1 MAKEDMVINPITG
14 EIDLDLHRIVKG
26 FSKGGQSLKDSLE
39 LDTPRRTPS
48 HPTSSHVVKTKVDG
62 KDKMIRFGEQGA
74 KTNQNPKQ
82 RKAFKDRH
90 AKNIAKGKSSAAYW
104 ADKVKWKAAE
114 GGAVETGGPVDLA
127 RNVIGQGLLLGWG
140 DEAEAWVRSKLGEG
154 TYEEAVAEIRAGN
167 KAYSED
173 SPYASLAGEIVGGLI
188 PTAAALVA
196 TPFTGGASTA
206 AASGNLARLASI
218 GARRLGPLGTAG
230 VVGATEGAIAGAGMA
245 EEGSRLKGAGTG
257 AVIGGTL
264 GTGLQKGSELAIN
277 AINKRA
283 LNKAAS
289 QVPDDSAYD
298 ALRQKYLDQGMI
310 VQAVREPGDQILDT
324 APVDEALAN
333 LRSPVFSNVVGTE
346 GAEAL
351 DNWMNT
357 KLRKFILNEMGSKN
371 DSVRLAADEGFT
383 LGPGDYE
390 KLADDAISEN
400 TQTAGTYLNRYNMF
414 MDDDFISLG
423 DGTPMRE
430 SAMGKQIIKLVEEN
444 PWLSKVPPETVIR
457 DVDEYALTN
466 NLNFQHMIDEIQNAM
481 DPNTTL
487 PRQLQI
493 SPKDLKK
500 ISMRQ
505 MVEKISKINDWRMK
519 EADKVGKKELLDNIA
534 NTDTVID
541 LPDFDL
547 SFVDK
552 KGGGWVQMPDAASDS
567 GGKVCTIIGKSGGW
581 CTQGSEMAESYGS
594 GSSRL
599 YALLDG
605 EGRPHIQLN
614 LTIDDSVDGGSLVLG
629 EVKPI
634 GNSFFSEKNQNY
646 MSKDP
651 EYRTKLGSA
660 LKTFLNENQNDISTD
675 RIMMGGNR
683 DILDFG
689 IFDMKNSDHVQAK
702 LKDIFSEEYDNGMGY
717 VIDNSFQSML
727 AGSQADGIKIPRFLT
742 RSEFLELMDPYT
754 IVSDSGYAKGGA
766 VYNPNLIKKNAVQL
780 LMEANNG

>member
-1 MAKEDMVINPITG
+1 MIINPITG

-48 HPTSSHVVKTKVDG
+48 HPSSSHVVKTKVDG

-104 ADKVKWKAAE
+104 ANKVKWKAAE

-140 DEAEAWVRSKLGEG
+140 DEAEAWVRSKLGES

-167 KAYSED
+167 EAYSED

-206 AASGNLARLASI
+206 AASSNLARLASI

-245 EEGSRLKGAGTG
+245 KEGERLEGAGTG

-324 APVDEALAN
+324 APVDDALTKLRINLHLDPLVFNEITEESSEALKDW
-333 LRSPVFSNVVGTE
+333 T
-346 GAEAL
+346 
-351 DNWMNT
+351 NT

-390 KLADDAISEN
+390 TLADDAISQN

-430 SAMGKQIIKLVEEN
+430 SAMGQKVVKLVEEN

-457 DVDEYALTN
+457 DVDEYALIN
-466 NLNFQHMIDEIQNAM
+466 NLNFQHMIDEITNAM
-481 DPNTTL
+481 DPNTSL

-567 GGKVCTIIGKSGGW
+567 GGKVCTTIGKSGGW
-581 CTQGSEMAESYGS
+581 CTQGKNMAESYGS

-614 LTIDDSVDGGSLVLG
+614 LTLGDSVDGDSLVLG

-634 GNSFFSEKNQNY
+634 GNSFFSEKTQNY

-651 EYRTKLGSA
+651 QYRTKLGSA
-660 LKTFLNENQNDISTD
+660 LKTFLNENKNDISTD
-675 RIMMGGNR
+675 RITMGGTQ

-702 LKDIFSEEYDNGMGY
+702 LEDIFSEEFDKGMAS
-717 VIDNSFQSML
+717 VVDENFQSML
-727 AGSQADGIKIPRFLT
+727 AGSQADGIEIPRFLT
-742 RSEFLELMDPYT
+742 RSEFVELMDPYT

>member
-48 HPTSSHVVKTKVDG
+48 HPSSSHVVKTKVDG

-114 GGAVETGGPVDLA
+114 GGAIETGGPVDLA

-167 KAYSED
+167 EAYSED

-245 EEGSRLKGAGTG
+245 EEGERLEGAGTG

-277 AINKRA
+277 AINKKA

-310 VQAVREPGDQILDT
+310 MQAVREPGDQILDT
-324 APVDEALAN
+324 APVDDALTRLRINFGPSISEESSEALK
-333 LRSPVFSNVVGTE
+333 
-346 GAEAL
+346 
-351 DNWMNT
+351 NWTNT

-390 KLADDAISEN
+390 KLADDAISQN

-430 SAMGKQIIKLVEEN
+430 SAMGQKVVKLVEEN

-457 DVDEYALTN
+457 DIDEFALTD
-466 NLNFQHMIDEIQNAM
+466 NLNFRHMIDEITNAM
-481 DPNTTL
+481 DPNTSL

-519 EADKVGKKELLDNIA
+519 EADKIGKKELLDNIA
-534 NTDTVID
+534 NTNTIID

-552 KGGGWVQMPDAASDS
+552 KGGGWVEMPDAASDS
-567 GGKVCTIIGKSGGW
+567 GGRVCTTIGKAGGW
-581 CTQGSEMAESYGS
+581 CTQGAEMAKSYGS
-594 GSSRL
+594 GDNKL
-599 YALLDG
+599 IALLDG
-605 EGRPHIQLN
+605 EGRPHVQLN
-614 LTIDDSVDGGSLVLG
+614 LKTNYKSIPNDGSLVLG

-634 GNSFFSEKNQNY
+634 GNGFFSDKTQNY

-660 LKTFLNENQNDISTD
+660 LKTFLNENQNDISTSY
-675 RIMMGGNR
+675 ISGGTQ

-689 IFDMKNSDHVQAK
+689 IFDMKNMDHVQAK
-702 LKDIFSEEYDNGMGY
+702 LEDIFSEEFDKGMAS
-717 VIDNSFQSML
+717 VVDENFQSML
-727 AGSQADGIKIPRFLT
+727 AGSQADGIEIPRFLT
-742 RSEFLELMDPYT
+742 RSEFVELMDPYT

>member
-1 MAKEDMVINPITG
+1 MAKKDMIINPITG

-26 FSKGGQSLKDSLE
+26 FSTGGQSLKDSLE

-48 HPTSSHVVKTKVDG
+48 HPSSSHVVKTKVDG

-104 ADKVKWKAAE
+104 ANKVKWKAAE

-167 KAYSED
+167 EAYSED

-206 AASGNLARLASI
+206 AASSNLARLASI

-245 EEGSRLKGAGTG
+245 KEGERLEGAGTG

-324 APVDEALAN
+324 APVDDALTKLRINFNEITEESSEALKDW
-333 LRSPVFSNVVGTE
+333 T
-346 GAEAL
+346 
-351 DNWMNT
+351 NT

-390 KLADDAISEN
+390 TLADDAISQN

-414 MDDDFISLG
+414 MDDDFISMS
-423 DGTPMRE
+423 DGVPMRE
-430 SAMGKQIIKLVEEN
+430 SAMGQKVVKLVEEN

-466 NLNFQHMIDEIQNAM
+466 NLNFQHMIDEITNAM
-481 DPNTTL
+481 DPNTSL

-500 ISMRQ
+500 IS
-505 MVEKISKINDWRMK
+505 
-519 EADKVGKKELLDNIA
+519 
-534 NTDTVID
+534 
-541 LPDFDL
+541 
-547 SFVDK
+547 
-552 KGGGWVQMPDAASDS
+552 
-567 GGKVCTIIGKSGGW
+567 C
-581 CTQGSEMAESYGS
+581 
-594 GSSRL
+594 
-599 YALLDG
+599 
-605 EGRPHIQLN
+605 GRW
-614 LTIDDSVDGGSLVLG
+614 
-629 EVKPI
+629 
-634 GNSFFSEKNQNY
+634 
-646 MSKDP
+646 
-651 EYRTKLGSA
+651 
-660 LKTFLNENQNDISTD
+660 
-675 RIMMGGNR
+675 
-683 DILDFG
+683 
-689 IFDMKNSDHVQAK
+689 
-702 LKDIFSEEYDNGMGY
+702 
-717 VIDNSFQSML
+717 
-727 AGSQADGIKIPRFLT
+727 
-742 RSEFLELMDPYT
+742 
-754 IVSDSGYAKGGA
+754 
-766 VYNPNLIKKNAVQL
+766 
-780 LMEANNG
+780 

>member
-1 MAKEDMVINPITG
+1 MVINPITG

-26 FSKGGQSLKDSLE
+26 FSTGGQSLKDSLE

-167 KAYSED
+167 EAYSED

-206 AASGNLARLASI
+206 AASSNLARLASI

-245 EEGSRLKGAGTG
+245 EEGERLQGAGTG

-298 ALRQKYLDQGMI
+298 ALRQKYLDQGM
-310 VQAVREPGDQILDT
+310 VMQAVREPGDQILDT
-324 APVDEALAN
+324 APVDDALTKLRINFNEITEESSEALKDW
-333 LRSPVFSNVVGTE
+333 T
-346 GAEAL
+346 
-351 DNWMNT
+351 NT

-390 KLADDAISEN
+390 KLADDAISQN

-414 MDDDFISLG
+414 MDDDFISMS
-423 DGTPMRE
+423 DGVPMRE
-430 SAMGKQIIKLVEEN
+430 SAMGQKVVKLVEEN

-466 NLNFQHMIDEIQNAM
+466 NLNFQHMIDEITNAM
-481 DPNTTL
+481 DPNTSL

-519 EADKVGKKELLDNIA
+519 EADKIGKKELLDNIA
-534 NTDTVID
+534 NTNTVID

-552 KGGGWVQMPDAASDS
+552 KGGGWVEMPDAASDS
-567 GGKVCTIIGKSGGW
+567 GGKVCTTIGKAGGW
-581 CTQGSEMAESYGS
+581 CTQGAEMAKAYGS
-594 GSSRL
+594 GDNKL
-599 YALLDG
+599 IALLDG
-605 EGRPHIQLN
+605 EGRPHVQLN
-614 LTIDDSVDGGSLVLG
+614 LKTASDGSLVLG

-634 GNSFFSEKNQNY
+634 GNGFFSDKTQSY

-660 LKTFLNENQNDISTD
+660 LKTFLNNNQNNISTD
-675 RIMMGGNR
+675 RITMGGTQ

-702 LKDIFSEEYDNGMGY
+702 LEDIFSEEFDKGMAS
-717 VIDNSFQSML
+717 VVEENFQAML
-727 AGSQADGIKIPRFLT
+727 AGSKVDGIEIPRFLT
-742 RSEFLELMDPYT
+742 RSEFGELMDPYT